1 MPDPPFSPPPRLPVP
16 LELRACLLERASS
29 SPAIRLPHHSSIA
42 SISPMTVLFDFLS
55 ASSNGRNTGSP
66 RVVVQ
71 SLQMLDSHHGARVIA
86 AHLIT
91 PISASD
97 LVVRRTSSS
106 LVFLRA
112 TFLVFFFRFFRY
124 RLLRTSVII
133 GHFISLP
140 YAGFCISWTVPLG
153 VGCVFFS

>member
-86 AHLIT
+86 AHLIA

-97 LVVRRTSSS
+97 LAVRRTSSS
-106 LVFLRA
+106 LVFPRA
-112 TFLVFFFRFFRY
+112 TFLVFFSVFFDIGFFEP
-124 RLLRTSVII
+124 RLLLVILS
-133 GHFISLP
+133 HYPMLDFVL
-140 YAGFCISWTVPLG
+140 
-153 VGCVFFS
+153 VGLYRSE